1 MHPCGSTVCQLRIEF
16 LDLSLVGPT
25 GDGSCNTDAITIT
38 GGASNVPVLCGENSG
53 QHVVIDFDD
62 ENPILITVAAT
73 STYTFG
79 RHWFIRATQYNC
91 DAANKG
97 YKRLCYHFNIKNIC
111 YTLPFDCMFN
121 IAAPSGCLQYHLTEA
136 GVVRSFN
143 YSPSPNS
150 QPNTIGV
157 EGSRQM
163 ANLAYGICFKVIS
176 SCSITYSVLSSDI
189 YSFTLTGDVGAVD
202 PALLSTITLQ
212 EQTCTTDYVIIPN
225 PSQDGMVLNSGSD
238 RFCGLGLAAT
248 MSKHFI

>member
-1 MHPCGSTVCQLRIEF
+1 M
-16 LDLSLVGPT
+16 VGPT

-53 QHVVIDFDD
+53 QHVVVDFDD
-62 ENPILITVAAT
+62 ENPIFITVAAT
-73 STYTFG
+73 SSFTFG

-97 YKRLCYHFNIKNIC
+97 RTFETHVAYTVR
-111 YTLPFDCMFN
+111 TLPFNCVL
-121 IAAPSGCLQYHLTEA
+121 IVYLYSILYSTTAPSGCLQYYLNES

-150 QPNTIGV
+150 LTNSIGV

-176 SCSITYSVLSSDI
+176 SCSITYSVLPSDV
-189 YSFTLTGDVGAVD
+189 YSFTVTGDVGAVD
-202 PALLSTITLQ
+202 PAILSTITLQ
-212 EQTCTTDYVIIPN
+212 EQACTTDYVIIPN
-225 PSQDGMVLNSGSD
+225 PSQSGVALNSGSD
-238 RFCGLGLAAT
+238 RFCGLGLGPT
-248 MSKHFI
+248 TSKHSISSHFKESQLT